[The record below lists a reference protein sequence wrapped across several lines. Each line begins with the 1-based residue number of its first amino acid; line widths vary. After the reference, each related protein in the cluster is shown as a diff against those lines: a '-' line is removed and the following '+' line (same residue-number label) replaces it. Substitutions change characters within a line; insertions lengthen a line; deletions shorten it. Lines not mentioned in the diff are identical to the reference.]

1 MYTSD
6 SSAHF
11 RVQPPGLACT
21 ASWTILWVASQLGG
35 GSSQKSAPG
44 VIIFTYMIDDLQ
56 SPFLYYPSYAWGAQ
70 GGAMKSTILTYLF
83 LAFAI
88 FLVANL

>member
-1 MYTSD
+1 
-6 SSAHF
+6 
-11 RVQPPGLACT
+11 
-21 ASWTILWVASQLGG
+21 
-35 GSSQKSAPG
+35 
-44 VIIFTYMIDDLQ
+44 MIDDLQ